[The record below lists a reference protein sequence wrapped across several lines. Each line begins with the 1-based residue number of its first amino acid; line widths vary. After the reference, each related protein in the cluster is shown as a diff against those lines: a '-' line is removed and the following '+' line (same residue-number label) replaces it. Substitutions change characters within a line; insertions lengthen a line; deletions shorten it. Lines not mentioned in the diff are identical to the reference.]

1 MFEQTN
7 TYKTTKELHKSI
19 KSKIKTVSIQDI
31 KRILGIVLYMGIVK
45 LPNHRMYLQ
54 DQTRIDLIADAMS
67 VNRFGEIVSV
77 LHFNDN
83 NLIPNG
89 NNNGYNKGYKIQP
102 IIDHFREK
110 IASIVEPET
119 FLSVD

>member
-1 MFEQTN
+1 
-7 TYKTTKELHKSI
+7 
-19 KSKIKTVSIQDI
+19 
-31 KRILGIVLYMGIVK
+31 MGISK
-45 LPNHRMYLQ
+45 LPKHRMYWQ

-83 NLIPNG
+83 NLIPSG
-89 NNNGYNKGYKIQP
+89 NDNGYNKCYKIQP
-102 IIDHFREK
+102 IIDHLREK

-119 FLSVD
+119 FVSVD